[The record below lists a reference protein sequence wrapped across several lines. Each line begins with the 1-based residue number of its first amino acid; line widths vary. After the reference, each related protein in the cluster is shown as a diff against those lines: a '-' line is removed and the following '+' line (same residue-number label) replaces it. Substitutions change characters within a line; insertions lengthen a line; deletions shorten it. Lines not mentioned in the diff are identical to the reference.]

1 MEKIRKV
8 ITAVMFLSVLL
19 MYPVSVQAGDRDEV
33 IEMEEIDLTTGEVST
48 YELPLYDDNE
58 TCDAIDGFSGEVPEP
73 ISIIGS
79 DDRNRVTKTTRKPYR
94 QIGMMEMH
102 FPSKG
107 DYVGT
112 GFLVGKKIA
121 LTAAHNLYDSG
132 EAASRVR
139 FSPGRNGS
147 SFPYGTYTVAK
158 LHIPKKYKEATSF
171 DEREKYDYALL
182 EFSTDLGTSLG
193 YFGLGGYNTQY
204 NENTLSG
211 TQATVVGYPGT
222 KNGQMYRHK
231 STIIG
236 FNTEKYHMNYV
247 MDTEGGQSGSPVI
260 KYVDGKYYVVAIHI
274 LGGSTYNTGRYVTK
288 NIYELVNKY
297 R

>member
-1 MEKIRKV
+1 MKKIRKI
-8 ITAVMFLSVLL
+8 ITEGIFLAVLL
-19 MYPVSVQAGDRDEV
+19 MYPISVQAADMDEV
-33 IEMEEIDLTTGEVST
+33 IEMEEIDLATGEVST

-58 TCDAIDGFSGEVPEP
+58 ACDVIDGFSGEMPEP
-73 ISIIGS
+73 MSIIGS
-79 DDRNRVTKTTRKPYR
+79 DDRNHVTENTRKPYR
-94 QIGMMEMH
+94 QIGAMKVQ
-102 FPSKG
+102 FPDKR
-107 DYVGT
+107 YCIVT

-121 LTAAHNLYDSG
+121 LTAAHNLCDNG
-132 EAASRVR
+132 EIASKVQ
-139 FSPGRNGS
+139 FSPGRDGS
-147 SFPYGTYTVAK
+147 SFPYGTYTVSK
-158 LHIPKKYKEATSF
+158 LHIPKKYKEAANF
-171 DEREKYDYALL
+171 DEKEKYDYALL

-204 NENTLSG
+204 NENTLTG
-211 TQATVVGYPGT
+211 TQATVVGYPET
-222 KNGQMYRHK
+222 KNNQMYRHK

-236 FNTEKYHMNYV
+236 FNAEKYHMNYL
-247 MDTEGGQSGSPVI
+247 MDTEPGQSGSPVI